1 MFCFLPLLSNFTQSR
16 QSLSDCGGV
25 TAGRTLEQTE
35 GLVGNQPSTHTVRV
49 SINPKRDGGFSSLG
63 SLSLLISILLLFR
76 MEWASGEPGR
86 GRQGQPVPWE
96 LRLGLLLSG
105 EGAW

>member
-1 MFCFLPLLSNFTQSR
+1 MFCFFPLLSNFTQSR
-16 QSLSDCGGV
+16 QSPSDCGGV
-25 TAGRTLEQTE
+25 TAGRTLGQTE
-35 GLVGNQPSTHTVRV
+35 GLKGNQPSTHTVRV
-49 SINPKRDGGFSSLG
+49 SINPREVVGFRLWPLYLSS
-63 SLSLLISILLLFR
+63 SPFHFR

>member
-25 TAGRTLEQTE
+25 TAGRTLGQTE
-35 GLVGNQPSTHTVRV
+35 GLEGNQPSTHTVRV
-49 SINPKRDGGFSSLG
+49 SINPKGDGGLSSLD

-76 MEWASGEPGR
+76 MEWASGKPGR

>member
-1 MFCFLPLLSNFTQSR
+1 MFSFLPCFPTLPKVVR
-16 QSLSDCGGV
+16 LSDCGGV
-25 TAGRTLEQTE
+25 TAGQTLGQTE
-35 GLVGNQPSTHTVRV
+35 SLEGNQPSTYTVRV
-49 SINPKRDGGFSSLG
+49 SINPKGGGGLRLWSLHPP
-63 SLSLLISILLLFR
+63 LISVLLLFR

-86 GRQGQPVPWE
+86 GRQGLPLPWE